1 MARVDELSGA
11 PRRNPARP
19 PWWCLAGAALIHVA
33 LLGLGAH
40 ALRQWQLDH
49 PMTRPADTPAALKV
63 RHLSAPAGAAA
74 EAVTQEPLPPTLAE
88 APGPAVPPPPPSPPE
103 PPAAEAVEPTFY
115 VPRAKL
121 SVAPVPRAPVLLQ
134 WPDNWPVQKSYSA
147 VLKLYLDEQ
156 GRVERVEPD
165 GDAVLPGPLLETAR
179 QAFLAASFTPGELN
193 GQAVKSWMRI
203 EVNFETGKIPA
214 PP

>member
-1 MARVDELSGA
+1 MLV
-11 PRRNPARP
+11 
-19 PWWCLAGAALIHVA
+19 HVA
-33 LLGLGAH
+33 MLGLGVH
-40 ALRQWQLDH
+40 AVRQWQREH
-49 PMTRPADTPAALKV
+49 PPSRPPDTPAAFKV
-63 RHLSAPAGAAA
+63 RHLIAPAGVPPAT
-74 EAVTQEPLPPTLAE
+74 ETDEPPPASAE
-88 APGPAVPPPPPSPPE
+88 APGPETQPPPPG
-103 PPAAEAVEPTFY
+103 PPAVGVVEPTFY
-115 VPRAKL
+115 VPRAQL

-165 GDAVLPGPLLETAR
+165 GDAVLPTPLLETAR